1 MCLRGFRILGGRWPV
16 VSLGVRTSMGW
27 IPGLGLPAVF
37 LVDAV
42 SDTDEDDQD
51 HQDQDDNDANI
62 QLQ

>member
-1 MCLRGFRILGGRWPV
+1 
-16 VSLGVRTSMGW
+16 MGW

-51 HQDQDDNDANI
+51 HQDQDDDDANI